1 MRTVV
6 DLIKALEGFSPTTPV
21 QVGLVGP
28 DDGLVVL
35 EIHTIEAREGAVILL
50 VESHGSD
57 EASKKP
63 EERMVEADQTGEAIA
78 TPPPPAVP
86 GGLEGE
92 GEEPEATGPGAGRPG
107 DGV

>member
-28 DDGLVVL
+28 DDGLVVH

-57 EASKKP
+57 AASKKP

-78 TPPPPAVP
+78 TPPPPVVP

-92 GEEPEATGPGAGRPG
+92 GEEPEAPEPEVGRPG
-107 DGV
+107 DG